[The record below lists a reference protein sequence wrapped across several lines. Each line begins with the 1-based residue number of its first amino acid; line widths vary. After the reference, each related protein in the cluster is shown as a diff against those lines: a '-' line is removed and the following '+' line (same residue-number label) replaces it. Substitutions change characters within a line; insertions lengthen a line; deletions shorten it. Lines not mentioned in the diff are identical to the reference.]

1 MLPEVFRIRII
12 TFIVFIVGLLFCSRL
27 FREIKIPF
35 RVKSNNERLDYIE
48 DAIFSRK
55 LNFIIFVS
63 VMTLLILGGRIY
75 ESILTD
81 AAKLSLGSNRN
92 QKNQS
97 NQLPDS
103 SRDNKANSTSREI
116 DR

>member
-81 AAKLSLGSNRN
+81 AAK
-92 QKNQS
+92 
-97 NQLPDS
+97 
-103 SRDNKANSTSREI
+103 SREQSESKESI
-116 DR
+116 QSAS